1 MISRRR
7 CNTTITPSDCRRA
20 RALVS
25 LADMSNAF
33 ASLRRDVLL
42 TSFSRHGSGGDA
54 SSSGACAAAGG
65 KSPSAAC
72 DALARSLRRGE
83 YEDVLRSDVVRRALG
98 LASATEVTVSD
109 VDAHYAAVSRRVV
122 TAARAERDG
131 SGDEDEAFAIA
142 VAGVA
147 ALYIFVRSTVT
158 GPRTEKATATPFVDD
173 AAKETS
179 DAWDAYARERLSLD
193 GEDLLGRCDMP
204 QYLLLARIILLDRF
218 VDSLAWVRALDVP
231 ALTLKAAR
239 AAMPTERVFARDSH
253 DALCVWFAARVAI
266 THQRALAGQSPTL
279 RGELLGLHAYNLVT
293 FTPVRIE
300 GQTAH
305 RDEIMFE
312 SMARLEAS
320 LMEHQ
325 YGHVDSAYM
334 LQRGAAIALG
344 LSHEITGALG
354 YRTVHQQNAKTQLVL
369 NVDMESKDWGDSDD
383 EVDDGGS
390 EQAGELDIEGSSQA
404 MARIAT
410 ELVGLSED
418 GSQVLTKPR
427 LVEGAPPSMQLP
439 SAAQAVLIAAAIT
452 VRKKQADDG
461 LRSYEMAPYTEFVGS
476 QEKSQPILRAA
487 TTVLTSR
494 HERDRARTRER
505 SLLVLEDLVQ
515 TLERAHPK
523 VSSRMRYVF
532 STWFPPAATLKKE
545 LGEQLVSIGM
555 VGAAL
560 ELFEEV
566 ELWDPLIVC
575 LSLLG
580 KKQQAAD
587 LVRRRLDAD
596 DRNPKLWC
604 ALGDALDDEQ
614 YYWKAWDVSGERNAR
629 ARRSLARR
637 AAARED
643 WAAAAEHWMSA
654 LKINPLFPDGWFSGG
669 YACLKCD
676 RTDEALA
683 AFVRCTQIDVENGQ
697 AWNNVAALSIRLERF
712 TAAHT
717 ALCEAIKHQRTSWHT
732 WENHAMVCAKV
743 GKFATSALALLKV
756 LELTQ
761 GARVHIE
768 TIQTL
773 VERVREAREDPE
785 GAKWIQDA
793 ANWDEEEAAAK
804 EEEEESWA
812 NTEMGD
818 LAADMLEA
826 FSGIELPSMSYA
838 PKTESAHP
846 SGMPR
851 VALQLEAAL
860 EQVLV
865 RSATGGSAGER
876 KVKET
881 SQIWALMAEFKTI
894 LGQHEEATDARLKSV
909 RALDSSGWRR
919 DIESY
924 EDYAVAT
931 KFMVNAVMSDIE
943 AGRGGSADSLRL
955 HLKSVVKVGEKQG
968 FEESDA
974 YAQMSSLLEKVSST

>member
-1 MISRRR
+1 MISQK
-7 CNTTITPSDCRRA
+7 CNTIITLSDCRRA

-383 EVDDGGS
+383 EVDDRGS
-390 EQAGELDIEGSSQA
+390 EQAGELDIERSSQA